1 MRRCRVANDKVER
14 WVWDARL
21 ARYRNLDSGRLLP
34 AERIRQMR
42 DALLD
47 TAAAGMGLLA
57 DALAGGRQDVGG
69 WERAMRGAI
78 KAVFGA
84 QYVFGRGGLNA
95 MQPADWD
102 RLGDLVEQQYG
113 FLGQFADDVA
123 AGKLTAP
130 RIRIR
135 AELYVG
141 SSVQAHEAGK
151 AAALDVE
158 LPAQPGD
165 GSSEC
170 LANDRCAWH
179 LRRRKDGAVEA
190 TWVADL
196 DERTCKTCKKRAK
209 DWNPLVL
216 VPGAPPLQSAGVPTS
231 SKLRSPSRQQATV

>member
-1 MRRCRVANDKVER
+1 VPNEPVER

-42 DALLD
+42 DRLLD
-47 TAAAGMGLLA
+47 AATAGMGVLA
-57 DALAGGRQDVGG
+57 EALARGTHDVGS
-69 WERAMRGAI
+69 WERAMREAI
-78 KAVFGA
+78 KAIFGA

-95 MQPADWD
+95 MQPNDWAG
-102 RLGDLVEQQYG
+102 LGDLVEQQFS
-113 FLGQFADDVA
+113 FLSGFADDVA
-123 AGKLTAP
+123 AGKFSQP
-130 RIRIR
+130 QIRIR

-170 LANDRCAWH
+170 LANDRCAWD
-179 LRRRKDGAVEA
+179 LRHRKDGTVAA
-190 TWVADL
+190 TWVADQ
-196 DERTCKTCKKRAK
+196 DERTCKTCRKRAK

-216 VPGAPPLQSAGVPTS
+216 VPGATPLKPEPTS
-231 SKLRSPSRQQATV
+231 SKLRSPRRQQATV